1 MEKILR
7 KRTSVSST
15 ILLKAYS
22 INKYEICIVRLVL
35 LLNNKGGCYMR
46 IERVSDSQFTIFLT
60 FDDLIE
66 RGFTKDDL
74 WHDAS
79 SVQNLFS
86 DMMYE
91 ASTELDFELE
101 GMLLV
106 QVHLMQA
113 QGMHVIVTQK
123 YENIN
128 WDEDFIEMKVTL
140 DESEELIF
148 SFMDFEDIIQVSAY
162 LQTLSINGG
171 QVYFMNDRY
180 YMLLHDDDLQDINKE
195 DVIAVMSEFSYP
207 SIITSYRLKEY
218 GKVIFRSDAAKQII
232 NIFY

>member
-1 MEKILR
+1 
-7 KRTSVSST
+7 
-15 ILLKAYS
+15 
-22 INKYEICIVRLVL
+22 
-35 LLNNKGGCYMR
+35 MR
-46 IERVSDSQFTIFLT
+46 IERVSDDQFTIFLT

-66 RGFTKDDL
+66 RGFTKEDL

-91 ASTELDFELE
+91 ASTELGFELD

-140 DESEELIF
+140 DESKELIF
-148 SFMDFEDIIQVSAY
+148 SFEEFEDVIRVASY
-162 LQTLSINGG
+162 LTALSIDGG
-171 QVYFMNDRY
+171 QVYHMDGRY
-180 YMLLHDDDLQDINKE
+180 YMLLNDDDLVNKNKE
-195 DVIAVMSEFSYP
+195 NIIAVMSEYSYP

-218 GKVIFRSDAAKQII
+218 GKVIFMGNAVQQII
-232 NIFY
+232 HNFYYS

>member
-1 MEKILR
+1 
-7 KRTSVSST
+7 
-15 ILLKAYS
+15 
-22 INKYEICIVRLVL
+22 
-35 LLNNKGGCYMR
+35 MR

-79 SVQNLFS
+79 NVRALFS

-91 ASTELDFELE
+91 ASSELDFELE

-128 WDEDFIEMKVTL
+128 LDEDFIEMKVTL
-140 DESEELIF
+140 DESNEIIF
-148 SFMDFEDIIQVSAY
+148 SFDEFEDIIQVSSY
-162 LQTLSINGG
+162 LSTAAISGG
-171 QVYFMNDRY
+171 AIYYMNERY
-180 YMLLHDDDLQDINKE
+180 YMLIDDEELNHNNKE
-195 DVIAVMSEFSYP
+195 HIIAILSEFASP
-207 SIITSYRLKEY
+207 SIITSSRLKEY
-218 GKVIFRSDAAKQII
+218 GKTIMKNNAVKQITT
-232 NIFY
+232 IFHT